1 MIPIKFKMNN
11 GDLGSYD
18 FPLPLELIK
27 EFFPNKKIELLEN
40 NILSWLKVRNHHVLN
55 VYELNAFTRLYSRL
69 NSLEQKKIN
78 ALSSLKPKLTLNE
91 LMYHVIH
98 QHCFA
103 LIDTFDDYN
112 IPENLARE
120 LYLQHYPDGCP
131 DELLGSDL
139 EPEWIEDGTIAKETL
154 EHTLTDYGWLFM
166 LDKDLSPIPKHQ
178 QFFMSQWAD
187 YPSVLLT
194 ITNRQTKDFITLPLW
209 LDDDEIEESLLRLDI
224 DTPENLVVSLENI
237 QLNESLFKRLE
248 PLLVQSECPM
258 INALVSDINNL
269 DQNDVNCLL
278 AILDQITVDD
288 IGQLQMIF
296 EALDDLELVKTD
308 SNTVAE
314 YAALKLED
322 LLFNDRDVYQDW
334 IRDFLDYEGIGKKM
348 LENETILSTDAG
360 FLKVPESFS
369 HFFDDFD
376 LTDQKR

>member
-18 FPLPLELIK
+18 FPLSLELLK
-27 EFFPNKKIELLEN
+27 EFFPNKRIELLEN
-40 NILSWLKVRNHHVLN
+40 NLHPWLKSRNRHVLN
-55 VYELNAFTRLYSRL
+55 VYELNAFTRLYSSL
-69 NSLEQKKIN
+69 SSLEQKKIN
-78 ALSSLKPKLTLNE
+78 ALSSLKPELTLNE

-98 QHCFA
+98 QYCFA

-120 LYLQHYPDGCP
+120 LYLQHYPDGYP

-166 LDKDLSPIPKHQ
+166 LDKDLPPISKHQ
-178 QFFMSQWAD
+178 QFFTSQWAD
-187 YPSVLLT
+187 IPSVLLT
-194 ITNRQTKDFITLPLW
+194 LTNRQTKDFITLPLW

-224 DTPENLVVSLENI
+224 DTPDNLMLSLENI
-237 QLNESLFKRLE
+237 QLNEALFKKLE
-248 PLLVQSECPM
+248 PLLVQTDCLM

-269 DQNDVNCLL
+269 NHNDVNCLL
-278 AILDQITVDD
+278 AILDQITVYE
-288 IGQLQMIF
+288 IGQVQMIID
-296 EALDDLELVKTD
+296 ALDDFELVKTE
-308 SNTVAE
+308 SNTAAE
-314 YAALKLED
+314 YATLKLED

-360 FLKVPESFS
+360 FLKVPETFS

>member
-18 FPLPLELIK
+18 FPLPLDLLK
-27 EFFPNKKIELLEN
+27 EFFPNKKIELSEN
-40 NILSWLKVRNHHVLN
+40 NLLPWLKARNHHMLN
-55 VYELNAFTRLYSRL
+55 VYELNAFSRLYSGL

-78 ALSSLKPKLTLNE
+78 ALSSLKPELTLNE
-91 LMYHVIH
+91 LMDYVIH

-120 LYLQHYPDGCP
+120 LYLQHYPNGYP

-154 EHTLTDYGWLFM
+154 EHTLTDYGWLFT
-166 LDKDLSPIPKHQ
+166 LDKNLPPIPKHQ
-178 QFFMSQWAD
+178 HFFTSQWSD
-187 YPSVLLT
+187 IPSVLLT
-194 ITNRQTKDFITLPLW
+194 VTNHQTKDFITLPLW
-209 LDDDEIEESLLRLDI
+209 LDDDEIEESLLRLEI
-224 DTPENLVVSLENI
+224 DFPDSLVISLENI
-237 QLNESLFKRLE
+237 QLNDVLFKRLE
-248 PLLVQSECPM
+248 PLLVQSECLM

-269 DQNDVNCLL
+269 NQNDVNCLL
-278 AILDQITVDD
+278 TILDQITVDD
-288 IGQLQMIF
+288 IGQVQMII
-296 EALDDLELVKTD
+296 EALDDFELVKTE
-308 SNTVAE
+308 SNTAAE
-314 YAALKLED
+314 YAVLKLDD
-322 LLFNDRDVYQDW
+322 LLFNDRDAYQDW
-334 IRDFLDYEGIGKKM
+334 IRDFFDYEGVGKKM

>member
-1 MIPIKFKMNN
+1 M
-11 GDLGSYD
+11 
-18 FPLPLELIK
+18 
-27 EFFPNKKIELLEN
+27 
-40 NILSWLKVRNHHVLN
+40 LN
-55 VYELNAFTRLYSRL
+55 VYELNAFTRLYSSL

-78 ALSSLKPKLTLNE
+78 AISSLKPELTLNE
-91 LMYHVIH
+91 LIYHVIK

-120 LYLQHYPDGCP
+120 LYLQHYPDGYP

-154 EHTLTDYGWLFM
+154 EHTLTDYGWLFT
-166 LDKDLSPIPKHQ
+166 LNKNLPPIPKHQ
-178 QFFMSQWAD
+178 QFFASQWLD
-187 YPSVLLT
+187 IPSVLLT
-194 ITNRQTKDFITLPLW
+194 ITNRQTKDFITIPLW
-209 LDDDEIEESLLRLDI
+209 LDNDEIEESLLRLEI
-224 DTPENLVVSLENI
+224 DSPDNLVNSLENI
-237 QLNESLFKRLE
+237 QLNEVLFKRLE
-248 PLLVQSECPM
+248 PLLVQSECLM

-288 IGQLQMIF
+288 INQVQIII
-296 EALDDLELVKTD
+296 EALDDFELVKTE
-308 SNTVAE
+308 SNTASE
-314 YAALKLED
+314 YAALKLD
-322 LLFNDRDVYQDW
+322 DFLFNDRDAYQNW
-334 IRDFLDYEGIGKKM
+334 IRDYLDYEGIGKKM

-360 FLKVPESFS
+360 FLKVPETFS

>member
-120 LYLQHYPDGCP
+120 LYLQHYPDGYP

-296 EALDDLELVKTD
+296 EALDDFELVKTD

>member
-18 FPLPLELIK
+18 FPLPLEFLK
-27 EFFPNKKIELLEN
+27 EFFPNKRIELLEN
-40 NILSWLKVRNHHVLN
+40 NLLPWLKSRNRHVLN
-55 VYELNAFTRLYSRL
+55 VYELNAFTRLYSSL
-69 NSLEQKKIN
+69 SSLEQKKIN
-78 ALSSLKPKLTLNE
+78 ALTSLKPELTLNE
-91 LMYHVIH
+91 LIYHVIH

-120 LYLQHYPDGCP
+120 LYLQHYPDGYP

-154 EHTLTDYGWLFM
+154 EHTLTDYGWIFT
-166 LDKDLSPIPKHQ
+166 LDKDLPSISEHQ
-178 QFFMSQWAD
+178 QFFMSQWSD
-187 YPSVLLT
+187 IPSVLLT
-194 ITNRQTKDFITLPLW
+194 VTNHQTKDFITLPLW

-224 DTPENLVVSLENI
+224 DTSDNSIISLENI
-237 QLNESLFKRLE
+237 QLNDVLFKKLE
-248 PLLVQSECPM
+248 PLLVESECLM
-258 INALVSDINNL
+258 INPLVSDINTLN
-269 DQNDVNCLL
+269 QNDVNCLL
-278 AILDQITVDD
+278 VILDQITVDD
-288 IGQLQMIF
+288 IGQVQMIID
-296 EALDDLELVKTD
+296 ALDDFELVKTD
-308 SNTVAE
+308 SNTAAE

-322 LLFNDRDVYQDW
+322 LRFNDCDAYQDW
-334 IRDFLDYEGIGKKM
+334 IHDFLDYEGIGKKM

-369 HFFDDFD
+369 HFFNGFD

>member
-18 FPLPLELIK
+18 FPLPLELLK

-40 NILSWLKVRNHHVLN
+40 NLLPWLGIRNHHVSN
-55 VYELNAFTRLYSRL
+55 VYELNAFTRLYSSL
-69 NSLEQKKIN
+69 KSLEQKKIN
-78 ALSSLKPKLTLNE
+78 ALTSLKPELTLNE
-91 LMYHVIH
+91 LIYHVIH
-98 QHCFA
+98 QYSFA

-120 LYLQHYPDGCP
+120 LYLQHYPDGYP

-139 EPEWIEDGTIAKETL
+139 EPEWIEDGSIAKKTL
-154 EHTLTDYGWLFM
+154 EHTLTDYGWLFT
-166 LDKDLSPIPKHQ
+166 LDKNLPPIPEHQ
-178 QFFMSQWAD
+178 LFFTSQWSD
-187 YPSVLLT
+187 IPSVLLT
-194 ITNRQTKDFITLPLW
+194 LTNRQTKDFITLPLW

-224 DTPENLVVSLENI
+224 DTPDNLVISLENI
-237 QLNESLFKRLE
+237 QLNEVLFKRLE
-248 PLLVQSECPM
+248 PLLVQSECLM

-288 IGQLQMIF
+288 IGQVQMII
-296 EALDDLELVKTD
+296 ESLDDFELVKTE
-308 SNTVAE
+308 SNTAAE
-314 YAALKLED
+314 YAALKLDD
-322 LLFNDRDVYQDW
+322 LLFNDREAYQDW

-348 LENETILSTDAG
+348 LENETILSTDSG

-369 HFFDDFD
+369 HFFNGFD